1 MNEQI
6 INVLQL
12 EPEQFLSLVFFAVY
26 HGKIYNYINDEKYD
40 ERYVTSRDID
50 RFTYILG
57 KNFIKYEKKE
67 IGVTK
72 PDTIVYLN
80 YGDFDK
86 FFEYFPLP
94 DNAGYGYRIKKGY
107 NDKDSYLISLK
118 LEEYISSIVKEH
130 SKGIRISNNE
140 FLSRYSLKKPLVK
153 KQDKKK
159 KKLGKIRLPF
169 HSWKK
174 TTNYINVWYF

>member
-1 MNEQI
+1 MKEGICLNEQI
-6 INVLQL
+6 INVLRL

-26 HGKIYNYINDEKYD
+26 QRKIYNYINDEKYD
-40 ERYVTSRDID
+40 ERYVTSKDID
-50 RFTYILG
+50 RFTNILG

-94 DNAGYGYRIKKGY
+94 DNAGYGYRIK
-107 NDKDSYLISLK
+107 
-118 LEEYISSIVKEH
+118 
-130 SKGIRISNNE
+130 IRS
-140 FLSRYSLKKPLVK
+140 
-153 KQDKKK
+153 
-159 KKLGKIRLPF
+159 
-169 HSWKK
+169 H
-174 TTNYINVWYF
+174 